1 VQAGAFKSLENAQK
15 LTSRLQA
22 AGIRAGVEKGK
33 TMYRVLVG
41 PYSSE
46 SDARAAARGV
56 LPLAQ

>member
-1 VQAGAFKSLENAQK
+1 
-15 LTSRLQA
+15 LQA

-41 PYSSE
+41 PYASE
-46 SDARAAARGV
+46 ADAQAAARGV